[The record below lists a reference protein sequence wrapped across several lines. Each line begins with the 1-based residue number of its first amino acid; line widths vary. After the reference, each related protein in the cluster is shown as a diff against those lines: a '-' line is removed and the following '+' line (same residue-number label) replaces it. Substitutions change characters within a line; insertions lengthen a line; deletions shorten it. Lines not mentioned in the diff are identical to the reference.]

1 MFCSDCGAKA
11 DGRFC
16 WQCGAK
22 LHGRQTTDPG
32 RATAESSDESHA
44 VKFAPGSAIDS
55 SERAGVDWSD
65 EICYERLLA
74 VDAVRDRVVAAGR
87 RHQPGVSGEQFLAVF
102 DAIVPTG
109 VSIEKLSLALQPVYG
124 RLGIKTGQTASWL
137 LPARA
142 GEAFVAVLCALASH
156 GHTLK
161 SVEQATTR
169 CDLKM
174 AIPSSLWALA
184 GELVVTLE
192 RESSGTRVIAAANVT
207 GQMFDWGHCRRVLDR
222 IHAGIVQELAEICGG
237 TAAHSTK
244 RAA

>member
-16 WQCGAK
+16 WQCGVK
-22 LHGRQTTDPG
+22 LHTMQATEPG
-32 RATAESSDESHA
+32 RATAGTSDESHA
-44 VKFAPGSAIDS
+44 VKFVSDSATTFSQGATD
-55 SERAGVDWSD
+55 DWAD

-74 VDAVRDRVVAAGR
+74 VDAVRDRVASAGR

-109 VSIEKLSLALQPVYG
+109 VSIEKLSVALQPVYG

-142 GEAFVAVLCALASH
+142 GHAFLAALCALASH

-169 CDLKM
+169 CDLRM
-174 AIPSSLWALA
+174 TIPSSLWALA
-184 GELVVTLE
+184 GELVVTIE
-192 RESSGTRVIAAANVT
+192 RESAGTRVIAAANVT
-207 GQMFDWGHCRRVLDR
+207 GQMFDWGHCRRVLER
-222 IHAGIVQELAEICGG
+222 IHAGIVQELAEIRGAS
-237 TAAHSTK
+237 AAHSTK

>member
-22 LHGRQTTDPG
+22 LHSSQATEPG
-32 RATAESSDESHA
+32 RATAGAADEPHA
-44 VKFAPGSAIDS
+44 VKFAPGPAAGS
-55 SERAGVDWSD
+55 SQGATADWSD

-74 VDAVRDRVVAAGR
+74 VDAVRDRIAVAGR

-109 VSIEKLSLALQPVYG
+109 VSIEKLSVALQPVYG

-142 GEAFVAVLCALASH
+142 GHAFLAALCALACH

-161 SVEQATTR
+161 SVEQATNR
-169 CDLKM
+169 CDLRM
-174 AIPSSLWALA
+174 TIPSSLWALA
-184 GELVVTLE
+184 GELIVTIE
-192 RESSGTRVIAAANVT
+192 RESSGTRVVAAANVT
-207 GQMFDWGHCRRVLDR
+207 GQMFDWGHCRRVLER
-222 IHAGIVQELAEICGG
+222 IHAGILQELAEICGS
-237 TAAHSTK
+237 TATHSTK